1 MKGIYIIMKK
11 ILIFALAVLIYL
23 VCTSCSSVPAYSDS
37 VSVEQL
43 MSGALDAVGPA
54 EDYMDGTDNYYAY
67 YFEGR
72 DGAEHIDECRM
83 MFHVQETNVNEVS
96 IFCADSVKNAS
107 AVEALARAYLAEQTD
122 YLRSFAQN
130 YSPED
135 LKKID
140 NADVAVMGRYVVCYI
155 LTPEDETAA
164 LAAVKTALTVE

>member
-1 MKGIYIIMKK
+1 MCVLAA
-11 ILIFALAVLIYL
+11 LICLACV
-23 VCTSCSSVPAYSDS
+23 SCSSVPAYSSS
-37 VSVEQL
+37 VSVAQL
-43 MSGALDAVGPA
+43 MDEALDTVGSS
-54 EDYMDGTDNYYAY
+54 ENYMDGTDNYYAY

-83 MFHVQETNVNEVS
+83 MFHVKETNVNELS
-96 IFCADSVKNAS
+96 IFRVDSVKNAS
-107 AVEALARAYLAEQTD
+107 AVESLARAYLAEQTE
-122 YLRSFAQN
+122 YLRSFAKN

-140 NADVAVMGRYVVCYI
+140 NADVTVIGCYVVCYI